1 MLSYRLTSN
10 YVNQEVSANGYASVA
25 IPFTN
30 IDGTLIV
37 TAIYGDTNI
46 VCGNRSIGAGN
57 TVNVDVHNLQA
68 NTRTVKITV
77 EGIVL
82 KVGA

>member
-57 TVNVDVHNLQA
+57 TVNVDVHNFQA